1 MIKES
6 KFCSKVIEEKFSKSL
21 VMTKK
26 DHKDFNNS
34 TKYWVCKKANEEGL
48 VKVKDHNHISEKRW
62 GYVHHEC
69 NINLS
74 LSLRIPVVFYN
85 FQIYDSDLI
94 FQKIGKHNFKIDA
107 IPESI

>member
-1 MIKES
+1 M
-6 KFCSKVIEEKFSKSL
+6 
-21 VMTKK
+21 
-26 DHKDFNNS
+26 
-34 TKYWVCKKANEEGL
+34 
-48 VKVKDHNHISEKRW
+48 
-62 GYVHHEC
+62 HHEC